1 MQSLQLY
8 VLESMKAKLI
18 QLAELLRLR
27 HWVKNGFVFIPALF
41 ARALS
46 VDNISRLVLLLLT
59 FCLAASVVYI
69 FNDLLDAPRDRKH
82 KTKRQRPLASGF
94 FTQRQAIT
102 GILVLLLAVSWLASL
117 QLLAIPYL
125 VAYLLL
131 NVAYSLALKYVAIVD
146 VSIIALGFVLRIL
159 AGGAVIG
166 VFVSQWLVTIVFLLA
181 CSLAFAKR
189 RHDLAL
195 NQENNQYE
203 ARISVYTLAFL
214 DLALTIM
221 LSITLLAYIIYS
233 LSPEVMER
241 LNSEYIYVTS
251 FFVFLG
257 VLRYL
262 LLVLNPQTAGSPVQL
277 IWRDRVLQC
286 IILAWGITFYYLI
299 YN

>member
-1 MQSLQLY
+1 
-8 VLESMKAKLI
+8 MKAWLV
-18 QLAELLRLR
+18 QLADLLRLR

-46 VDNISRLVLLLLT
+46 VDNITTLLLLVLT
-59 FCLAASVVYI
+59 FCLAASMVYV

-82 KTKRQRPLASGF
+82 KTKKHRPLASGF
-94 FTQRQAIT
+94 FSKRQAIMV
-102 GILVLLLAVSWLASL
+102 ILSLLIAVGWLSSL
-117 QLLAIPYL
+117 QIAAVPYL

-131 NVAYSLALKYVAIVD
+131 NVAYSLFLKYVAIVD

-181 CSLAFAKR
+181 SSLAFAKR

-203 ARISVYTLAFL
+203 ARVSVYTLPFL

-233 LSPEVMER
+233 LSPEVMQR

-257 VLRYL
+257 ILRYL

-277 IWRDRVLQC
+277 IWRDRVLQL
-286 IILAWGITFYYLI
+286 IILAWGLVFYWLI
-299 YN
+299 YFQA

>member
-1 MQSLQLY
+1 
-8 VLESMKAKLI
+8 MKAWLL

-46 VDNISRLVLLLLT
+46 AGNIAQLLLLFLT
-59 FCLAASVVYI
+59 FCLTASVVYI

-82 KTKRQRPLASGF
+82 KTKQHRPLASGF
-94 FTQRQAIT
+94 FNQQQAIV
-102 GILVLLLAVSWLASL
+102 GIVLLLLVVGWLASW
-117 QLLAIPYL
+117 QIPAIPYL
-125 VAYLLL
+125 VGYLLL

-195 NQENNQYE
+195 NQENNEYE
-203 ARISVYTLAFL
+203 ARVSVYTLPFL

-233 LSPEVMER
+233 LSPEVMQR
-241 LNSEYIYVTS
+241 LDSQHIYVTS

-257 VLRYL
+257 ILRYL

-277 IWRDRVLQC
+277 IWRDRVLQL
-286 IILAWGITFYYLI
+286 IILSWGLVFYWLI
-299 YN
+299 YF